1 MKIHIDNQ
9 DIEEVLSTKFLGV
22 IIDSKL
28 TWKQHI
34 SHISGKIARSIGMII
49 KAKYYLNKNA
59 LLTLYYSFVYP
70 YFTYCN
76 HVLGCTY
83 STNLDNLYRLQK
95 KLIRIISNIRKRES
109 ISHIFD
115 ELGIIEFAKVNLYL
129 TCRFMFRWFNRNV
142 PIMFHD
148 FFALNSDI
156 HGYYTRQS
164 DYLHVP
170 QVKSNLSKFGIRYR
184 GVIVWNALL
193 KLGIN
198 PDTSEA
204 VFSKTIKT
212 CIKNN
217 LLRI

>member
-1 MKIHIDNQ
+1 METTH
-9 DIEEVLSTKFLGV
+9 FAY
-22 IIDSKL
+22 
-28 TWKQHI
+28 
-34 SHISGKIARSIGMII
+34 ISGKIARSTGMII

-76 HVLGCTY
+76 LVWGCTY
-83 STNLDNLYRLQK
+83 STNLDNLYQLQK
-95 KLIRIISNIRKRES
+95 KLTRIISNIRKRES
-109 ISHIFD
+109 ISHMFD
-115 ELGIIEFAKVNLYL
+115 ELGIIEFVKVNLYL
-129 TCRFMFRWFNRNV
+129 TCRFMFRWFNSNV

-170 QVKSNLSKFGIRYR
+170 QVKSNLGKFGIRYR

-204 VFSKTIKT
+204 VFSKTIKHVS
-212 CIKNN
+212 
-217 LLRI
+217 RIIYFVYRVDTMSCVICGVSVIHVC